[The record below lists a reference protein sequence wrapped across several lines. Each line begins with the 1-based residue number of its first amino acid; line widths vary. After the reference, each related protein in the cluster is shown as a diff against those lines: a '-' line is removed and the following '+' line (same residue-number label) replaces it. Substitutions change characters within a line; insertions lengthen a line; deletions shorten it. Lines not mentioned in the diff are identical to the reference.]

1 MRKQVTTS
9 RPGPLATMT
18 AAIMLGLAATTF
30 GAPVF
35 AQSSAEPVSPLPD
48 CSGGTIGATLLSLDY
63 PLLATLNDSMAA
75 EAQRLGVDLLSLDPR
90 QRTDTEFTQIRDLI
104 SKQVDAII
112 MIPVDGTNSQTAAK
126 EVNAAD
132 IPLIEVNTKLG
143 RSFFDDG
150 GTIAT
155 YVGSDDQAGEIQ
167 AHHIGSRGNPVR
179 VIYLVDE
186 DGGASSDLRKEG
198 FTKVMGEHPGFVI
211 AFTLDGHGSR
221 AEGKALMEELL
232 EIYGYRAFDGVVSQD
247 DEMVLGAL
255 SAIEAAGRRDEFE
268 ILLGVG
274 AGPEALQS
282 IVDGGLTASVFQDAV
297 GQGIGAIQ
305 AACRIVAGQDVLP
318 NTSIPFELVTTES
331 VDQFME

>member
-1 MRKQVTTS
+1 MRKQMTTP

-18 AAIMLGLAATTF
+18 AAIVLGLVATTI
-30 GAPVF
+30 GAPAF

-48 CSGGTIGATLLSLDY
+48 CSGVTIGATLLSLHY
-63 PLLATLNDSMAA
+63 PYLASLNDSMAA
-75 EAQRLGVDLLSLDPR
+75 EAQRLGVGLVSLDPR
-90 QRTDTEFTQIRDLI
+90 HETDTELTQIRDLI
-104 SKQVDAII
+104 SQQVDAII
-112 MIPVDGTNSQTAAK
+112 MIPVDGTVSQAAAK

-143 RSFFDDG
+143 GSFFDDG

-155 YVGSDDQAGEIQ
+155 YVGSNDRAGEIQ
-167 AHHIGSRGNPVR
+167 AHHIAQRGNPVR

-186 DGGASSDLRKEG
+186 DGGASSDLRKDG
-198 FTKVMGEHPGFVI
+198 FSKAMGEHRGLAI
-211 AFTLDGHGSR
+211 ATELDGHGSF
-221 AEGKALMEELL
+221 AEGKAIMEELL
-232 EIYGYRAFDGVVSQD
+232 QVHGYGAFQGVVSQD

-274 AGPEALQS
+274 AGPDALQS
-282 IVDGGLTASVFQDAV
+282 IKDGGLTGSVSQDAV

-305 AACRIVAGQDVLP
+305 AACRIVAGQDLLP
-318 NTSIPFELVTTES
+318 NTSIPFEMVTSES